1 MSEKERLLELYRAVR
16 AKIRPEVLDRV
27 RKAATGPKEKGPAY
41 PGHAALALFLK
52 DKDPAFRKRVLEK
65 ARETDVVHGIA
76 PPPSPAAP
84 VVRAQAATS
93 LPRAG
98 GQQLDR
104 LRDRSERLDNAP
116 LFDPRKRGH

>member
-27 RKAATGPKEKGPAY
+27 RKAATGPKDKAPAY

-76 PPPSPAAP
+76 PPPSPADP
-84 VVRAQAATS
+84 VVRAAPPQPAR
-93 LPRAG
+93 PRSP
-98 GQQLDR
+98 QLDR
-104 LRDRSERLDNAP
+104 LRDRSENLDNAP